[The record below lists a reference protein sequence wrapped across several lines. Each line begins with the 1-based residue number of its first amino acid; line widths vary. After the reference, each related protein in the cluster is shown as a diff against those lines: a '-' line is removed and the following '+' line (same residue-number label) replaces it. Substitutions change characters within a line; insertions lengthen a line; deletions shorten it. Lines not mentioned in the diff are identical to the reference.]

1 MFKSFSLPPP
11 KQQTN
16 KQTSKQTTNKQ
27 LIEPSLWWASSWPLP
42 KQRVRRRTCRQLWTT
57 RSWTCSKSHPT
68 PATSCLNYL
77 NMFLLSV
84 YHHFI
89 VIVSHL
95 WSHVPPCAD
104 SSVWGDVNL
113 VCLTVEPGES
123 MWKWKYV
130 KVKVCKIVKVK
141 VCENEMKWKWNKSH
155 WSRTGWKLKR
165 DNNERESEKRHL
177 TARPKSAIAQLPS
190 LFTRMFFVLMS
201 LKRYWSFNMEGF
213 E

>member
-1 MFKSFSLPPP
+1 MKIFEFVSVVRVLFATSQTEKP
-11 KQQTN
+11 KAYMSSTNN
-16 KQTSKQTTNKQ
+16 KQKNKQTTNNQASAIFFIK
-27 LIEPSLWWASSWPLP
+27 PSLWWASSSPLP

-89 VIVSHL
+89 VIIVSHL
-95 WSHVPPCAD
+95 RSHVPPCAD

-123 MWKWKYV
+123 ESMWKWKYV
-130 KVKVCKIVKVK
+130 KVK
-141 VCENEMKWKWNKSH
+141 WSQSH
-155 WSRTGWKLKR
+155 WSRTGWKWKR
-165 DNNERESEKRHL
+165 DSNMWKWKKAPDSKAKVCNCT
-177 TARPKSAIAQLPS
+177 TA
-190 LFTRMFFVLMS
+190 V
-201 LKRYWSFNMEGF
+201 SFH
-213 E
+213 

>member
-1 MFKSFSLPPP
+1 MSP
-11 KQQTN
+11 TN

-27 LIEPSLWWASSWPLP
+27 LIEPSLWWGSSSPLP

-123 MWKWKYV
+123 KSMWKQKYV
-130 KVKVCKIVKVK
+130 KVKVCESEMKVK
-141 VCENEMKWKWNKSH
+141 WSESEMMWKWNEVNLI
-155 WSRTGWKLKR
+155 GLKPGES
-165 DNNERESEKRHL
+165 ERAIAIYESESEKWKGTWQQGQSL
-177 TARPKSAIAQLPS
+177 QLHNCR
-190 LFTRMFFVLMS
+190 LFS
-201 LKRYWSFNMEGF
+201 PGCSWSWCLWKDIGHSIWKYLNE
-213 E
+213 

>member
-1 MFKSFSLPPP
+1 MFKSFSVVIVLFATSQTAKP
-11 KQQTN
+11 KAYMSPTN

-27 LIEPSLWWASSWPLP
+27 LIEPSLWWGSSSPLP

-123 MWKWKYV
+123 ERMWKWKYV
-130 KVKVCKIVKVK
+130 KVKVC
-141 VCENEMKWKWNKSH
+141 
-155 WSRTGWKLKR
+155 
-165 DNNERESEKRHL
+165 ESESMWK
-177 TARPKSAIAQLPS
+177 
-190 LFTRMFFVLMS
+190 
-201 LKRYWSFNMEGF
+201 
-213 E
+213 